1 MVPELKIAPAF
12 YTGWG
17 GKLVEKAAQKAC
29 LPGKLRLLS
38 AMMAVQ
44 QDLRQ
49 LLRWYVE
56 MGADEAIGETPTDRM
71 RMAAAP
77 PQTNPPRT
85 NPQPAPPGR
94 HSPPPQPVAASP
106 ASAPAAGAGRE
117 IAEAAT
123 TLASLAEAVATFD
136 GCALRRTA
144 TNTVFADGNPAA
156 RLMLIGEA
164 PGAEEDRL
172 GKPFVGRSGQLLDR
186 MLATIGI
193 DRTSAYITNILFWRP
208 PGNRKPTPGEIAAC
222 LPFVQRHIALVQPA
236 VLMLCGG
243 TAASALLG
251 TTEGITRLRGR
262 WFDLTVPGLERPIP
276 AIATYHPSYLLRSP
290 ERKREAWRDLLAVQA
305 RLESLPNKA

>member
-1 MVPELKIAPAF
+1 
-12 YTGWG
+12 
-17 GKLVEKAAQKAC
+17 
-29 LPGKLRLLS
+29 
-38 AMMAVQ
+38 MAVQ

-56 MGADEAIGETPTDRM
+56 MGADEAIGETPTDRT
-71 RMAAAP
+71 RPAASP
-77 PQTNPPRT
+77 
-85 NPQPAPPGR
+85 PAPPR
-94 HSPPPQPVAASP
+94 AAAVPAPTARRIAAVQPGDAAT
-106 ASAPAAGAGRE
+106 ASAAAMRAAHD

-123 TLASLAEAVATFD
+123 TLASLAEAVAAFD

-144 TNTVFADGNPAA
+144 TTTVFADGNPGA

-193 DRTSAYITNILFWRP
+193 DRSSAYITNVLFWRP

-222 LPFVQRHIALVQPA
+222 LPFVLRHIALVRPA
-236 VLMLCGG
+236 IVMLCGG
-243 TAASALLG
+243 TATSALLG
-251 TTEGITRLRGR
+251 VSEGITRLRGR
-262 WFDLTVPGLERPIP
+262 WFDLAVPGLEQPVP
-276 AIATYHPSYLLRSP
+276 TIATYHPSYLLRSP

-305 RLESLPNKA
+305 RLESA